1 MEPPTSRP
9 TGGSGRKPRI
19 RRTGL
24 HGGNAGSAG
33 HPPASGPS
41 GTADT
46 GAQESAPATNA
57 HPGSPKKA
65 SSPRKKGLQAPDRS
79 RALITRTPGRE
90 NTAATRGRTREKST
104 QTPVARFWNWVE
116 GDPHKDGRTG
126 YYLILGSTLAL
137 TVIGLM
143 MVLSSSSVEAISS
156 NPDASSYDQ
165 VIKQGVWAVVGV
177 AMMLI
182 ISRFS
187 LPTFKKLAWPA
198 LFISAFLLL
207 LVLTPLG
214 LEIYGNKNWIK
225 IGSLTFQ
232 PSEAAKL
239 ALAVWAASVLS
250 KKSKLID
257 QTSHALIP
265 VLFPGGVLLLGLVM
279 VGRDLG
285 TALVIGLV
293 LVATLFLGGVRLKLF
308 AAAGVLGAI
317 AAVVMVMVS
326 GNRMTRIYAWLGLNC
341 DTQPGACYQS
351 TQGIYALAS
360 GGWWGVGLGQ
370 SRQKWNYIPEAS
382 NDFIFTILGEELGL
396 LGTLVVVVLFAILAI
411 AMYRVAA
418 RHQDGFV
425 RIATGGIMAW
435 LIGQA
440 FLNIGMVTGLL
451 PVIGV
456 PLPFIS
462 SGGSALLLSL
472 MAVGVVLCFARSR
485 PDASSELPTE
495 ATTPGGTPRKVRKAN
510 P

>member
-1 MEPPTSRP
+1 MAPPTTRP
-9 TGGSGRKPRI
+9 PGGSGRKPRI
-19 RRTGL
+19 RRTGSS
-24 HGGNAGSAG
+24 GGTSRPTGQVASTTRHQPSPPRTERTAVVSRIPGGKAAETRQAKRSADG
-33 HPPASGPS
+33 ERP
-41 GTADT
+41 
-46 GAQESAPATNA
+46 
-57 HPGSPKKA
+57 
-65 SSPRKKGLQAPDRS
+65 
-79 RALITRTPGRE
+79 ITR
-90 NTAATRGRTREKST
+90 
-104 QTPVARFWNWVE
+104 FWRWIE
-116 GDPHKDGRTG
+116 GDPSKDGRTG

-143 MVLSSSSVEAISS
+143 MVLSSSSVEAISK
-156 NPDASSYDQ
+156 NPNASSYDQ
-165 VIKQGVWAVVGV
+165 VIKQGIWALIGIVL
-177 AMMLI
+177 MLV

-198 LFISAFLLL
+198 FFIGAFLLL

-214 LEIYGNKNWIK
+214 LTVYGNRNWIQL
-225 IGSLTFQ
+225 GPFTAQ

-239 ALAVWAASVLS
+239 ALAVWSASVLS
-250 KKSKLID
+250 KKAKLID
-257 QTSHALIP
+257 QTGHALIP
-265 VLFPGGVLLLGLVM
+265 VLFPGGLLLIGLVM
-279 VGRDLG
+279 LGRDLG
-285 TALVIGLV
+285 TAIVIGLV

-308 AAAGVLGAI
+308 AVAGIAGAVAAILMVL
-317 AAVVMVMVS
+317 VS

-341 DTQPGACYQS
+341 DTDPAACYQS
-351 TQGIYALAS
+351 TQGLYALAS

-396 LGTLVVVVLFAILAI
+396 LGTIVVLLLFAILAV

-418 RHQDGFV
+418 RHQDNFV

-462 SGGSALLLSL
+462 SGGSALMLAL
-472 MAVGVVLCFARSR
+472 MGVGVVLCFARHR
-485 PDASSELPTE
+485 PDASSEPSKSP
-495 ATTPGGTPRKVRKAN
+495 ATRTPRKGTR
-510 P
+510 

>member
-1 MEPPTSRP
+1 MEPPTTRP
-9 TGGSGRKPRI
+9 PGGSGRKPRI
-19 RRTGL
+19 RRTGSS
-24 HGGNAGSAG
+24 GGTSRPSGRDMSATPAGTTRAPGAGATRPATPRQDRPAVVSRRPASAASREKGRGSA
-33 HPPASGPS
+33 AAAEGPV
-41 GTADT
+41 T
-46 GAQESAPATNA
+46 
-57 HPGSPKKA
+57 
-65 SSPRKKGLQAPDRS
+65 
-79 RALITRTPGRE
+79 
-90 NTAATRGRTREKST
+90 
-104 QTPVARFWNWVE
+104 RFWRWIE
-116 GDPHKDGRTG
+116 GDPRKDGRTG

-143 MVLSSSSVEAISS
+143 MVLSSSSVEAISQ

-165 VIKQGVWAVVGV
+165 FAKQATWSVVGV
-177 AMMLI
+177 VMMLI
-182 ISRFS
+182 ISRFP
-187 LPTFKKLAWPA
+187 LHLFKKLAWPA
-198 LFISAFLLL
+198 LFTSVVLLL

-214 LEIYGNKNWIK
+214 VEIYGNRNWLA
-225 IGSLTFQ
+225 IGSFTAQ

-239 ALAVWAASVLS
+239 ALAVWAAAVLS
-250 KKSKLID
+250 KKAKLID
-257 QTSHALIP
+257 QTPHALIP
-265 VLFPGGVLLLGLVM
+265 VLFPGGIVLLGLVL
-279 VGRDLG
+279 VGHDLG

-308 AAAGVLGAI
+308 AVAGAIGAAGAILMVL
-317 AAVVMVMVS
+317 VS

-341 DTQPGACYQS
+341 DTQPAACYQS
-351 TQGIYALAS
+351 TQGLYALAS

-396 LGTLVVVVLFAILAI
+396 LGTIVVLLLFAILAV

-418 RHQDGFV
+418 RHQDNFV

-462 SGGSALLLSL
+462 SGGSALMLAL

-485 PDASSELPTE
+485 PDATSDPAA
-495 ATTPGGTPRKVRKAN
+495 ATPSASTRKSPR
-510 P
+510 

>member
-1 MEPPTSRP
+1 MEPPTTRP
-9 TGGSGRKPRI
+9 PGGSGRKPRV
-19 RRTGL
+19 RRAG
-24 HGGNAGSAG
+24 HNGGTAGSAEQG
-33 HPPASGPS
+33 PGNRSSSDAGTGARKSTPS
-41 GTADT
+41 GS
-46 GAQESAPATNA
+46 GQGN
-57 HPGSPKKA
+57 GQK
-65 SSPRKKGLQAPDRS
+65 SSSTRKKGPQAPDRS
-79 RALITRTPGRE
+79 RGIITRSPAHE
-90 NTAATRGRTREKST
+90 NSAAARGKAREKST
-104 QTPVARFWNWVE
+104 TSPVSRFWSWVE
-116 GDPHKDGRTG
+116 GDPRKDGRTG

-143 MVLSSSSVEAISS
+143 MVLSSSSVEAISK

-165 VIKQGVWAVVGV
+165 VIKQGIWAVLGIV
-177 AMMLI
+177 MMLV

-198 LFISAFLLL
+198 LLISGFLLL

-250 KKSKLID
+250 KKSKLVG

-265 VLFPGGVLLLGLVM
+265 VLFPGGAVLLGLVL

-293 LVATLFLGGVRLKLF
+293 LVAALFLGGVRLKLF
-308 AAAGVLGAI
+308 AMAGVVGAA
-317 AAVVMVMVS
+317 AAVVMVLVS

-396 LGTLVVVVLFAILAI
+396 LGTLVVVVLFAILAV

-418 RHQDGFV
+418 RHQDSFV

-485 PDASSELPTE
+485 PDASSELPSE
-495 ATTPGGTPRKVRKAN
+495 TTSSVGTARNARKAK

>member
-1 MEPPTSRP
+1 MEPPTTRP
-9 TGGSGRKPRI
+9 PGGTGRKPRI
-19 RRTGL
+19 RRTGSS
-24 HGGNAGSAG
+24 GGTSRPTGQDASTARQR
-33 HPPASGPS
+33 PAQPGMERPAVVSRAPS
-41 GTADT
+41 GK
-46 GAQESAPATNA
+46 GAAGGRAAQ
-57 HPGSPKKA
+57 
-65 SSPRKKGLQAPDRS
+65 RS
-79 RALITRTPGRE
+79 GDGERPI
-90 NTAATRGRTREKST
+90 S
-104 QTPVARFWNWVE
+104 RFWRWIE
-116 GDPHKDGRTG
+116 GDPDKDGRTG

-143 MVLSSSSVEAISS
+143 MVLSSSSVEAISK

-165 VIKQGVWAVVGV
+165 VIKQGTWAVVGV
-177 AMMLI
+177 VMMLV

-198 LFISAFLLL
+198 FFIGAFLLL

-214 LEIYGNKNWIK
+214 VEIYGNRNWIQ
-225 IGSLTFQ
+225 IGSFTAQ

-239 ALAVWAASVLS
+239 ALAVWSASVLS
-250 KKSKLID
+250 KKAKLIGE
-257 QTSHALIP
+257 TGHALIP
-265 VLFPGGVLLLGLVM
+265 VLFPGGLLLIGLVM
-279 VGRDLG
+279 LGRDLG
-285 TALVIGLV
+285 TAIVIGLV
-293 LVATLFLGGVRLKLF
+293 LVAALFLGGVRLKLF
-308 AAAGVLGAI
+308 AVAGVIGAI
-317 AAVVMVMVS
+317 GAILMVLVS

-341 DTQPGACYQS
+341 DTDPAACYQS
-351 TQGIYALAS
+351 TQGLYALAS

-396 LGTLVVVVLFAILAI
+396 LGTIVVLLLFAILAV

-418 RHQDGFV
+418 RHQDNFV

-462 SGGSALLLSL
+462 SGGSALMLAL
-472 MAVGVVLCFARSR
+472 MGVGVVLCFARHR
-485 PDASSELPTE
+485 PDASSEPGRTP
-495 ATTPGGTPRKVRKAN
+495 ATRTPRKGIR
-510 P
+510 